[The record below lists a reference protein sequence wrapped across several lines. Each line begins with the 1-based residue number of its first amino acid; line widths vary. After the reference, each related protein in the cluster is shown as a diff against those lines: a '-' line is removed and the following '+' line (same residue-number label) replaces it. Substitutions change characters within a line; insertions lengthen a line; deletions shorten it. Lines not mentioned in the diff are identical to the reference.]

1 MKRTIILSF
10 FLSWL
15 TANVSA
21 QEVWTLQQCIDYALN
36 HNISIKKQKNEI
48 KRLNIERNNLK
59 SDFLPNLQAGTTQK
73 MDFGR
78 SLNKNNTYDE
88 TNAQSTSLSLSSEI
102 VLFEG
107 LKRFHSIRKNRYDL
121 SAQIAGTEV
130 T

>member
-21 QEVWTLQQCIDYALN
+21 QEVWTLQQCIDYDLN

-78 SLNKNNTYDE
+78 SLNKNNT
-88 TNAQSTSLSLSSEI
+88 
-102 VLFEG
+102 
-107 LKRFHSIRKNRYDL
+107 
-121 SAQIAGTEV
+121 
-130 T
+130 